1 MKYSVLFG
9 LFLSILTACSVSYST
24 ISGTAPTEATH
35 VYIPLV
41 YNQIGA
47 GPPDISQTYTE
58 LLREY
63 FQRNTKL
70 EISKVEV
77 PGQLKLEG
85 YISGYRVTPISPSI
99 NANGQEQAAQNRLTM
114 TVKFKYTNPFDKN
127 TDFDQSFSYFKD
139 YDGDKSLSDVEEEL
153 TAEIYEQLVIL
164 VFNKSF
170 DNW

>member
-1 MKYSVLFG
+1 MKFKLLFPFLIVLFLG
-9 LFLSILTACSVSYST
+9 CSVSYST
-24 ISGTAPTEATH
+24 RSGTTPTDATH
-35 VYIPLV
+35 VFIPIV

-47 GPPDISQTYTE
+47 GPPDISQEFTE

-70 EISKVEV
+70 EISKVDV

-85 YISGYRVTPISPSI
+85 YVSGYRVTPISPSL
-99 NANGQEQAAQNRLTM
+99 NADGQAQAAQNRLTM

-139 YDGDKSLSDVEEEL
+139 YDGDKTLSDVEEEL
-153 TAEIYEQLVIL
+153 TTEIYEQLVIL